1 MITLYT
7 SKTAPVKEKLT
18 YSNLASD
25 CRKNYLSSIFKKPSD
40 TELDRFNALFRRVKK
55 DVNTTVGITLG
66 ILFGAIIGL
75 IIIIIA
81 GYSIYS
87 APTDM
92 VLSQGVLFATPD
104 EKEALAASG
113 ELYAPYYDEKI
124 IAGTTI
130 AAIFHC
136 AIAFICILESIWSFN
151 NSFLVYKS
159 IWKATDIF
167 VCNSGATSNETF
179 NRISRCRQNIEYEIF
194 RPRHCKD
201 TDAYSTVIR
210 DKHEVYVVYS
220 GKTKSAV
227 IIDPDLYD

>member
-1 MITLYT
+1 MNNLY
-7 SKTAPVKEKLT
+7 KPTAPVKEKLS
-18 YSNLASD
+18 YSKLASD
-25 CRKNYLSSIFKKPSD
+25 CRKDYLSSIFKKPSD
-40 TELDRFNALFRRVKK
+40 TELDRFNVLFHRVKK
-55 DVNTTVGITLG
+55 DANTTVGITLG

-81 GYSIYS
+81 GNS
-87 APTDM
+87 T
-92 VLSQGVLFATPD
+92 
-104 EKEALAASG
+104 
-113 ELYAPYYDEKI
+113 YYDEKI
-124 IAGTTI
+124 SICITMVG
-130 AAIFHC
+130 IFHC

-151 NSFLVYKS
+151 NSFLIYKS

-210 DKHEVYVVYS
+210 DKHDVYVVYS